1 MPTSLPEQVSKLFNR
16 TTVKLHIKDC
26 YTLFSSTITF
36 FLSLGIEHLCSGTC
50 KAVNFIGQG
59 LCSVLDVAVGALKAA
74 EAVVGWVNAAIQ
86 FVLQMFLIHG

>member
-1 MPTSLPEQVSKLFNR
+1 MPTSLPGQVSKIFNR
-16 TTVKLHIKDC
+16 TKFKLHIEHCCTHFFQK
-26 YTLFSSTITF
+26 LLI